1 MKNLIFKLSGQA
13 ENRLYGHLSILARY
27 CGLEESQWLNG
38 YLQHGWNGCDG
49 FSNYAG
55 SKRYSKKFIWSQRA
69 LNDLLSRGG
78 KNVEV
83 VGSPWLYN
91 LRLRNKLQSNP
102 TSSSKKI
109 IAYPLHSQPW
119 APKDYLHTEYAKY
132 LKENYGEITVSLH
145 WSEYSNSEVIDAYK
159 TLGHDPI
166 TYGVGSPWLKGY
178 SENFLDNQI
187 SQLEK
192 HGKIVTNAMQTSVL
206 YALSLGLD
214 VEFGGPASWKKK
226 VDEFGTY
233 GDYGHEYW
241 KNAILTKPE
250 QTWKVELG
258 FDELLSPE
266 QLISTLG
273 WNTNRGIK
281 LTFISSRFLDILRD
295 QTLNEKISY
304 LNKG

>member
-1 MKNLIFKLSGQA
+1 
-13 ENRLYGHLSILARY
+13 
-27 CGLEESQWLNG
+27 
-38 YLQHGWNGCDG
+38 
-49 FSNYAG
+49 
-55 SKRYSKKFIWSQRA
+55 
-69 LNDLLSRGG
+69 
-78 KNVEV
+78 
-83 VGSPWLYN
+83 
-91 LRLRNKLQSNP
+91 
-102 TSSSKKI
+102 
-109 IAYPLHSQPW
+109 
-119 APKDYLHTEYAKY
+119 

-145 WSEYSNSEVIDAYK
+145 WSEYSNSEVINAYK
-159 TLGHDPI
+159 SLGHDPI

-178 SENFLDNQI
+178 SESFLDNQI

-233 GDYGHEYW
+233 GDYGQEYW

-258 FDELLSPE
+258 FNELLSPE
-266 QLISTLG
+266 QLISTLE
-273 WNTNRGIK
+273 WDTNRGIR

-295 QTLNEKISY
+295 QTINEKISY
-304 LNKG
+304 LNRG